1 MDIKEAQDW
10 LRGERSMCNIVP
22 QDPFETW
29 QERIARGDAA
39 MTEQAYWVVRAH
51 NDRRVACFDQLLAA
65 LRIAK
70 AELNPVNHAPECTC
84 ERCTAWWTVNAA
96 IDAAK
101 QGEQTDGL

>member
-51 NDRRVACFDQLLAA
+51 NDRRVACYDELLAA
-65 LRIAK
+65 CEAASLGIATGSK
-70 AELNPVNHAPECTC
+70 PHLGQAKKLLD
-84 ERCTAWWTVNAA
+84 AA

-101 QGEQTDGL
+101 QGEHTDGL

>member
-51 NDRRVACFDQLLAA
+51 NDRRVACYDQLLAA
-65 LRIAK
+65 CK
-70 AELNPVNHAPECTC
+70 AADHFFDRPIDATLNESLALHAQLK
-84 ERCTAWWTVNAA
+84 AA